1 MGSLLAR
8 LGLPPIPQSAKA
20 AGGTPASAGAE
31 PRRRLDSLT
40 ARVTAAGATGAKV
53 APDLKKRVADA
64 EAAIGA
70 AATGDKSAVDK
81 AHRAVDVVQMV
92 VHEALPAAGGAAGQ
106 PAKPA
111 QKYVPSPE
119 AVRFTKHVK
128 VVMGKIAML
137 EAAKSPDAQ
146 RLKKAAIEAAKL
158 GQHSKSRAMAMA
170 QLQDIEKQ
178 VAQGKADA
186 DKSAR
191 RAAAPKEQL
200 YNMKVGSRQLTDAT
214 KAQVCVALKKQ
225 LDELERALQGG
236 FESHCEELKIA
247 REEPFAAWI
256 SQGVS
261 HLTGGQDMPE
271 LEIWDDARDLVI
283 QARHALKREDIDA
296 LVPMFPLIA
305 RSTKRG
311 ISQIKKYNADVIEA
325 AGQVVE
331 VAKKTEDVAA
341 TVISKSAEKMGGKGV
356 GVAAGSAAKALF
368 QAAEEWSAVNIA
380 KTKKKIDWGA
390 VAKEGVANFVSEL
403 VGLLLHGF
411 MAEKFSGFFGAYLK
425 KASFSEKELLEM
437 GKAAGL
443 TVPLPRDYFT
453 STGQKLVKDFLM
465 TRAENLVKGVVEDLI
480 KSKKESDPSTGI
492 EEFVKKAAAK
502 LAEGK
507 AIDLFAEFVVEHAAK

>member
-8 LGLPPIPQSAKA
+8 LGLPPIPQSAKS

-31 PRRRLDSLT
+31 LRRRLDSLT

-158 GQHSKSRAMAMA
+158 GQHSKSRAMATA

-178 VAQGKADA
+178 VAQGNADA

-341 TVISKSAEKMGGKGV
+341 TVISKSAEKMGGKGPAWRP
-356 GVAAGSAAKALF
+356 GRPRRRCSRRRR
-368 QAAEEWSAVNIA
+368 N
-380 KTKKKIDWGA
+380 GA
-390 VAKEGVANFVSEL
+390 
-403 VGLLLHGF
+403 
-411 MAEKFSGFFGAYLK
+411 
-425 KASFSEKELLEM
+425 
-437 GKAAGL
+437 
-443 TVPLPRDYFT
+443 
-453 STGQKLVKDFLM
+453 
-465 TRAENLVKGVVEDLI
+465 
-480 KSKKESDPSTGI
+480 PSTSPRRRRRSIGAPWPR
-492 EEFVKKAAAK
+492 KAWRTSCRSSSGCCSTDSWPKSFPASSA
-502 LAEGK
+502 LT
-507 AIDLFAEFVVEHAAK
+507 